1 MAVMT
6 KGFLNALAF
15 CCTSTQLDLS
25 TDSATAKHPILQLQI
40 KDKTRCEK
48 NALSRDGVQH
58 DEGAA
63 NLTLKSVAASLRA
76 AVSKIGAL
84 NG

>member
-48 NALSRDGVQH
+48 MH
-58 DEGAA
+58 Y
-63 NLTLKSVAASLRA
+63 RA
-76 AVSKIGAL
+76 MECSMMKARPT
-84 NG
+84 